1 MCVWTSS
8 RWQGGSR
15 KGGMVSRTLGLQMAD
30 SRVARKL
37 GSPCIDGETEAGN
50 FLGSHGDLATEVGL
64 GAVGSGHE
72 MSHFPPR

>member
-1 MCVWTSS
+1 
-8 RWQGGSR
+8 
-15 KGGMVSRTLGLQMAD
+15 MVSRTLGLQMAD

-50 FLGSHGDLATEVGL
+50 FLGSHGDLATEVGP